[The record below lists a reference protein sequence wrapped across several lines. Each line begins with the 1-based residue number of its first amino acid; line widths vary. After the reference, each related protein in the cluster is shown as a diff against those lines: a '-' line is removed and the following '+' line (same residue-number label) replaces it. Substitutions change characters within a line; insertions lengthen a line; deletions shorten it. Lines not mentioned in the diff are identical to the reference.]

1 MLKIKELIR
10 KSICLALVTNI
21 MLTFMLINNNSV
33 VYSEDD
39 IVSQSAVKQDE
50 LRSKNDELKAKLEQL
65 RESKENK
72 KEYKRTLEEQ
82 IYVVRQQ
89 VKEIN
94 SQIEELKNTIE
105 EKQKDIDKSEKTKSE
120 KFVLLKERLKA
131 IYMAGGDTYAIDIIL
146 KAKSFE
152 DILDKAEIVRRVS
165 NHDANLIEGLKETVK
180 KLNEEKDSV
189 NKNKEA
195 LDSSKEEVESKQSEL
210 DKLIA
215 ETDSFVNNLSDEEKR
230 TLGKIDENDAEMIA
244 INNEI
249 NAYFANQRAE
259 AEAKA
264 KAEEEAKRKEEEKK
278 RVASEEKSDSQD
290 SSVSRPP
297 QNSDSS
303 KESESSQSLENKSK
317 ESSSSTSSEQNKKQ
331 TESSAPQ
338 PKSTGNYEWPVPGF
352 HYISSDY
359 YDTVDRSS
367 MHRAIDIA
375 GGEIYG
381 TKVVAAASGKVVTG
395 NVSGWGGG
403 YGTFLMID
411 HGNGRATLYAHM
423 SEVSVSI
430 GDKVKQGET
439 IGCVGNTGHSTG
451 PHLHFETRLNGE
463 RYNPMDEF

>member
-10 KSICLALVTNI
+10 KSMCLALVANI
-21 MLTFMLINNNSV
+21 MLTFMFISNNSIV
-33 VYSEDD
+33 SAEDN

-50 LRSKNDELKAKLEQL
+50 LRSKNDELKVKLEQL

-94 SQIEELKNTIE
+94 SQIEELKNIIE

-131 IYMAGGDTYAIDIIL
+131 IYMAGGDIYAIDIIL

-180 KLNEEKDSV
+180 KLNEEKDSI

-264 KAEEEAKRKEEEKK
+264 KAEEEAKRKEE

-290 SSVSRPP
+290 SSVSQSP

-303 KESESSQSLENKSK
+303 KKSESSQISEDKSE

-331 TESSAPQ
+331 AESSAPQ
-338 PKSTGNYEWPVPGF
+338 PKSTGNYVWPVPGF

-375 GGEIYG
+375 GSGIYG

-430 GDKVKQGET
+430 GDTVKQGQT

-463 RYNPMDEF
+463 KYNPMDEF

>member
-10 KSICLALVTNI
+10 KFMCLALAVNI
-21 MLTFMLINNNSV
+21 MLAFMFISNNSV
-33 VYSEDD
+33 VSAEDD
-39 IVSQSAVKQDE
+39 ILSQSAVKQDE

-180 KLNEEKDSV
+180 KLSEEKDSI

-195 LDSSKEEVESKQSEL
+195 LDSNKEEVESKQSEL
-210 DKLIA
+210 DSLIE
-215 ETDSFVNNLSDEEKR
+215 ETDSLVNNLSDEEKR

-264 KAEEEAKRKEEEKK
+264 KAEEEEK
-278 RVASEEKSDSQD
+278 RVASEEASDSQD
-290 SSVSRPP
+290 SSVSQSP

-303 KESESSQSLENKSK
+303 KESESSQISEDKSE
-317 ESSSSTSSEQNKKQ
+317 ESFSSTSSEQNKKQ
-331 TESSAPQ
+331 AESSVSQ
-338 PKSTGNYEWPVPGF
+338 PKGSGNYVWPVPGF

-375 GGEIYG
+375 GSGIYG

-411 HGNGRATLYAHM
+411 HGNNGRATLYAHM

-430 GDKVKQGET
+430 GDTVKQGQT

-463 RYNPMDEF
+463 KYNPMDEF